1 VETIFVEQ
9 KQSAEG
15 VGMTPKQVSQ
25 CAVKVGEMIADPLE
39 PVECDECGCRA
50 DGMCPYCT
58 EPCILCQP
66 CYYTHAELLHM
77 KERPK
82 VTYEGDSGD
91 FGQDSK

>member
-1 VETIFVEQ
+1 
-9 KQSAEG
+9 
-15 VGMTPKQVSQ
+15 
-25 CAVKVGEMIADPLE
+25 
-39 PVECDECGCRA
+39 
-50 DGMCPYCT
+50 MCPYCT